1 MLVLSRKRNEKVL
14 IDGGIT
20 VEVLQ
25 IKGNTVRLGISAP
38 SDVKVMRGELKPYGN
53 ERGRDADSSGSCNC
67 WLAHAEDLSEDSRNS
82 KSGVFSTALINLDW
96 NGKRNRKVIV
106 ASPTI
111 PRVTV

>member
-38 SDVKVMRGELKPYGN
+38 SDVKVMRGELKPYGM
-53 ERGRDADSSGSCNC
+53 S
-67 WLAHAEDLSEDSRNS
+67 
-82 KSGVFSTALINLDW
+82 
-96 NGKRNRKVIV
+96 IV
-106 ASPTI
+106 EMQI
-111 PRVTV
+111 PQSVAIAG